1 MKAELLVNITY
12 NQVLELVRKLPKQEK
27 IKLSKELEK
36 EEITNKLSKLL
47 KAFKTNDLSVETID
61 KEVEIVRQEMY
72 ERKKTLEL

>member
-47 KAFKTNDLSVETID
+47 NAFKENLQNIEYN
-61 KEVEIVRQEMY
+61 KNRFEE
-72 ERKKTLEL
+72 ELIYYIEKQKMDD

>member
-47 KAFKTNDLSVETID
+47 NAFKTNDLSLETID

-72 ERKKTLEL
+72 ERKKH

>member
-12 NQVLELVRKLPKQEK
+12 NQLLELVRKLPKQEK

-47 KAFKTNDLSVETID
+47 NVFKTNDLSLETID

-72 ERKKTLEL
+72 ERKKH

>member
-47 KAFKTNDLSVETID
+47 NAFKTNDLNLETID

-72 ERKKTLEL
+72 ERKKH

>member
-1 MKAELLVNITY
+1 MKAEILVNITY

-47 KAFKTNDLSVETID
+47 NAFKTNDLSLETID
-61 KEVEIVRQEMY
+61 KEVEIVRQQMY
-72 ERKKTLEL
+72 ERKKH

>member
-1 MKAELLVNITY
+1 MKAEILVNITY

-27 IKLSKELEK
+27 IKLRKELEK

-61 KEVEIVRQEMY
+61 KEVELVRQEMY
-72 ERKKTLEL
+72 ENKL